1 VQLNPSQLDAHLAQ
15 GLRALYVL
23 HGDEPLL
30 VIEAAD
36 AIRAAARAAGF
47 EDREVFVVGPG
58 FKWGEVLA
66 AADNFSL
73 FGGKKLIDL
82 RIPGGKPGRD
92 GAEPLVQLAQQ
103 PPADALTLITLPEL
117 DWQVKKSAW
126 FSALQQHGVALEC
139 NAPPLAQLPGWL
151 AGRLRR
157 QQQSAA
163 PEVLAFIAEHVEG
176 NLLAA
181 HQEIQKLG
189 LLYPAGELTLEQ
201 VRDAVLN
208 VARYDVEDFRQALL
222 AGDAARCSRLL
233 DGLKAEGAPLPLLMW
248 ICGNEVRVLAAARE
262 AVERGQPADAALQ
275 AAKVFG
281 ARQSA
286 YRGALSRLFAAGLRT
301 ALQHAARIDRMVKG
315 LTPGDVWDELLQL
328 ALRLAR

>member
-1 VQLNPSQLDAHLAQ
+1 MQLNPAQLETHLAQ
-15 GLRALYVL
+15 ALRPLYVL

-30 VIEAAD
+30 VIEAGD
-36 AIRAAARAAGF
+36 AIRAAARAQGF
-47 EDREVFVVGPG
+47 EDRDVFVVGTG

-92 GAEPLVQLAQQ
+92 GSEPLVQLAQQ
-103 PPADALTLITLPEL
+103 PPPDALTLVTLPEL
-117 DWQVKKSAW
+117 DWQTRKTAW
-126 FSALQQHGVALEC
+126 FTALQQHGVAIEC
-139 NAPPLAQLPGWL
+139 NAPLLAQLPGWL

-157 QQQSAA
+157 QQQSAG
-163 PEVLAFIAEHVEG
+163 PEALAFIAEHVEG

-189 LLYPAGELTLEQ
+189 LLHPPGELTLEQ

-208 VARYDVEDFRQALL
+208 VARYDIEDFRLALL
-222 AGDAARCSRLL
+222 AGDVARCTRLL
-233 DGLKAEGAPLPLLMW
+233 DALKAEGAPLPLLMW
-248 ICGNEVRVLAAARE
+248 VCGNEVRVLASARD
-262 AVERGQPADAALQ
+262 AMDRGLSPDAALQ
-275 AAKVFG
+275 SAKVFG

-286 YRGALSRLFAAGLRT
+286 YRSALSRVTAAPMRV

-328 ALRLAR
+328 TLRVAR